1 MSDGYREIQ
10 LTGKQLVF
18 LFMSVVVVAVVIF
31 LLGVS
36 VGRSVPPTEVAVA
49 AGAGIDTPAIETDPV
64 SGGPQ
69 PGGLTY
75 NEVLQN
81 GPPVPAAAPPDAG
94 PGEVVAEPEPEA
106 PEASEAPEPPVPDIP
121 APSPVAPPAPQP
133 PPAPAPAADGEWF
146 VQVGAFG
153 SLDNAE
159 ALVSRLRSDG
169 YEAFLTTIGSLHRV
183 RVGPYADR
191 AEADRVADRLREEGN
206 SPSVTR

>member
-36 VGRSVPPTEVAVA
+36 VGRSVPPAEAVA
-49 AGAGIDTPAIETDPV
+49 AGAEIEAPAIETDPP
-64 SGGPQ
+64 SGGLQ
-69 PGGLTY
+69 PGDLTY

-81 GPPVPAAAPPDAG
+81 GPPVPDASPRGAG
-94 PGEVVAEPEPEA
+94 PGEPVAEPEPEA
-106 PEASEAPEPPVPDIP
+106 SGAPEPPSVPDEP
-121 APSPVAPPAPQP
+121 ATTQVAPPAPQP
-133 PPAPAPAADGEWF
+133 PPAAAPAADGEWF

-153 SLDNAE
+153 SRDNAE
-159 ALVSRLRSDG
+159 ALVTRLRGDG
-169 YEAFLTTIGSLHRV
+169 YQAFLTTIGSLHRV
-183 RVGPYADR
+183 RVGPYTDR
-191 AEADRVADRLREEGN
+191 AEADRVADRLRDEGN